1 MNQPKKPHSSPGVEE
16 DRSKGHRTGTPRIL
30 FVCFGN
36 ICRSPMAVGIAR
48 RLLGDEHPAESAGI
62 AAAGGPA
69 TEEAVLVMKAAY
81 KVDISGHRARSLDG
95 LDLARFDYVIAM
107 DFFVYNDIKKRNA
120 VPDEKLFGWDIEDPL
135 GLGYAAFKRAAG
147 KIESRLVQ
155 FLNNQGF
162 GA

>member
-1 MNQPKKPHSSPGVEE
+1 MNQPKKPHSSPEGEE
-16 DRSKGHRTGTPRIL
+16 DRLKGHRTGSPRIL

-48 RLLGDEHPAESAGI
+48 RLLGENTPAESAGI

-69 TEEAVLVMKAAY
+69 TEEAALVMKAAY

-95 LDLARFDYVIAM
+95 LDLERFDYVIAM
-107 DFFVYNDIKKRNA
+107 DFFVYNDIKKRNM
-120 VPDEKLFGWDIEDPL
+120 VSDEKLFGWDIEDPL

-147 KIESRLVQ
+147 KIESRLAQ

>member
-1 MNQPKKPHSSPGVEE
+1 
-16 DRSKGHRTGTPRIL
+16 
-30 FVCFGN
+30 
-36 ICRSPMAVGIAR
+36 
-48 RLLGDEHPAESAGI
+48 
-62 AAAGGPA
+62 
-69 TEEAVLVMKAAY
+69 MKAAY
-81 KVDISGHRARSLDG
+81 KVDISGHRARSLNG
-95 LDLARFDYVIAM
+95 LDLARFDYVIAL

-135 GLGYAAFKRAAG
+135 GLGYAAFKRAAA